1 MTNGEIILRESIK
14 LMEKGELKG
23 IKFGEEIMPE
33 PIHTYAKWKELG
45 RQVKK
50 GEKSKIKFCIWKY
63 VSKKNKDGENDDK
76 MFMKLSS
83 FFKYEQ
89 TEPIKNQ

>member
-1 MTNGEIILRESIK
+1 MTNGEIILRESTK
-14 LMEKGELKG
+14 LMEQGILKG
-23 IKFGEEIMPE
+23 IKFGEEILPE

-63 VSKKNKDGENDDK
+63 VTKKNKDGENDDK

-89 TEPIKNQ
+89 TEPINQ